1 MDSLGTSELE
11 NYTTVSSLS
20 FLIGSHI
27 SQTGLC
33 RNHQHGTSKTHR
45 QESSKKSLFLQAKGL
60 RKGWPNNRKLVC
72 NTCPTPAKHRQKNIT
87 SSSVVSSSWSF
98 RKLIFY
104 PSQVPWEQ
112 VILILL
118 PGIQWCSKMQQGIHS
133 SSNRDR
139 SCSLS
144 LSRAVLAACRFH
156 PTHQQE
162 DLSRHCEAVLVNTRI
177 HTPFPYPHSLVTSG
191 TRWELSIL
199 LTWY

>member
-1 MDSLGTSELE
+1 M
-11 NYTTVSSLS
+11 TVSSLS

-33 RNHQHGTSKTHR
+33 GNRQHGTSKMHR

-112 VILILL
+112 VILWFFCQAYS
-118 PGIQWCSKMQQGIHS
+118 GVQRCSRGQIIHS

-144 LSRAVLAACRFH
+144 LSRAVLAGSRFH
-156 PTHQQE
+156 PTHQQG
-162 DLSRHCEAVLVNTRI
+162 DLSRHYGAVLVNTRI